1 MTHFRK
7 RLLLVAGLLAAAG
20 LVWAPMAGGA
30 GRAVPD
36 ISGKILTVRGPIDP
50 ELVGPTIM
58 HEHILLDYRG
68 RPKEGLTAT
77 QAAFYEEPVS
87 LRNLSRLR
95 SWVSPNADNLILGDV
110 DVAIREVLEFKR
122 WGGSGIVDCT
132 SIGLGRDPTGLLQ
145 VSNAAGL
152 HIVMGAG
159 WYTHSFHPADM
170 DSRTVEELTET
181 IIKDIT
187 VGAEG
192 TAVRSGIIGEVGV
205 GPALNPNELKSA
217 LVPPPA
223 PAGPPAPPSPF
234 TMPAAAKEKF
244 TVLDMVEA
252 EGADLNRVIIGH
264 ANHIA
269 TQIPYMKR
277 LLERGVYLQFDLM
290 GEVIPRL
297 GRIHDH
303 DTVRSIVQ
311 LIRDGY
317 ADRLLLSQD
326 VCTKTMMKTYG
337 GMGFSFVMEFV
348 LPELRRLG
356 APEEA
361 LHQIMVENPR
371 RVLTFAKPG

>member
-1 MTHFRK
+1 MTLFQG
-7 RLLLVAGLLAAAG
+7 RLLLVAGLLAATG
-20 LVWAPMAGGA
+20 LIWAPMAGGT
-30 GRAVPD
+30 GHTIPD
-36 ISGKILTVRGPIDP
+36 ISGKILTVRGPVDP
-50 ELVGPTIM
+50 AELGPTIM
-58 HEHILLDYRG
+58 HEHVLLDYRG
-68 RPKEGLTAT
+68 RPKEALTAT
-77 QAAFYEEPVS
+77 EAAFYEQPVS
-87 LRNLSRLR
+87 LSNLSRLR
-95 SWVSPNADNLILGDV
+95 SWVSPNEDNLILGDV

-132 SIGLGRDPTGLLQ
+132 SIGLGRDPTGLFQ
-145 VSNAAGL
+145 VSNASGL

-159 WYTHSFHPADM
+159 WYIHSFHPPDM
-170 DSRTVEELTET
+170 ESRTVEDLTE
-181 IIKDIT
+181 IIIRDIT

-217 LVPPPA
+217 R
-223 PAGPPAPPSPF
+223 
-234 TMPAAAKEKF
+234 AAARASRATGAAISFHHAGRGEEKF

-264 ANHIA
+264 SNHIA

-297 GRIHDH
+297 GRVHDY

-361 LHQIMVENPR
+361 LHQIMVKNPR

>member
-1 MTHFRK
+1 MTVFPG
-7 RLLLVAGLLAAAG
+7 RLLPAAGLLAVAG
-20 LVWAPMAGGA
+20 LIWAPMAGGA
-30 GRAVPD
+30 GHAIPD
-36 ISGKILTVRGPIDP
+36 ISGKILTVKGPVDP
-50 ELVGPTIM
+50 ATFGPTIM
-58 HEHILLDYRG
+58 HEHVLLDYRG
-68 RPKEGLTAT
+68 KRREGLTAT
-77 QAAFYEEPVS
+77 EAAFYEEPVS

-145 VSNAAGL
+145 VSNTTGL

-159 WYTHSFHPADM
+159 WYTRSFHPPDM
-170 DSRTVEELTET
+170 ESRSVEDLTDV
-181 IIKDIT
+181 IIRDIT
-187 VGAEG
+187 VGAKG
-192 TAVRSGIIGEVGV
+192 TGVRSGIIGEVGV
-205 GPALNPNELKSA
+205 ARGIHPHELKSA
-217 LVPPPA
+217 R
-223 PAGPPAPPSPF
+223 
-234 TMPAAAKEKF
+234 AAARASRATGAAISFHHAGHGEEKF
-244 TVLDMVEA
+244 TVLDLVA
-252 EGADLNRVIIGH
+252 SEGVDLNRVIIGH

-269 TQIPYMKR
+269 TDIPYMKR
-277 LLERGVYLQFDLM
+277 LLERGVYLQYDLM

-297 GRIHDH
+297 GRVHDY

>member
-1 MTHFRK
+1 MTCMQRRF
-7 RLLLVAGLLAAAG
+7 LLVAGLLAAAG
-20 LVWAPMAGGA
+20 LTWASMAGGA
-30 GRAVPD
+30 GHAIPD
-36 ISGKILTVRGPIDP
+36 ISGKILTVRGPVGP
-50 ELVGPTIM
+50 AEVGPTIM
-58 HEHILLDYRG
+58 HEHVLLDYRG
-68 RPKEGLTAT
+68 RPKEALTAT
-77 QAAFYEEPVS
+77 EAAFYEQPVS
-87 LRNLSRLR
+87 LSNLSRLR

-145 VSNAAGL
+145 VSNASGL

-159 WYTHSFHPADM
+159 WYTRSFHPPDM
-170 DSRTVEELTET
+170 ESRTVEDLTK
-181 IIKDIT
+181 IIIRDIT

-205 GPALNPNELKSA
+205 GPALHPDELKSA
-217 LVPPPA
+217 R
-223 PAGPPAPPSPF
+223 
-234 TMPAAAKEKF
+234 AAARASRATGAAISFHHAGRGEGKF

-264 ANHIA
+264 SNHIA

-277 LLERGVYLQFDLM
+277 LLERGVYIQFDLM

-297 GRIHDH
+297 GRVHDY
-303 DTVRSIVQ
+303 DTVRAIVQ

>member
-1 MTHFRK
+1 MTHFQK

-30 GRAVPD
+30 GHAIPD
-36 ISGKILTVRGPIDP
+36 ISGKILTVKGPVDP
-50 ELVGPTIM
+50 ATVGPTIM
-58 HEHILLDYRG
+58 HEHVLLDYRG
-68 RPKEGLTAT
+68 KRREGLTAT

-95 SWVSPNADNLILGDV
+95 SLVSPNADNLILGDV

-145 VSNAAGL
+145 VSNATGL

-159 WYTHSFHPADM
+159 WYIHSFHPADM
-170 DSRTVEELTET
+170 DSRTVEELTEI

-205 GPALNPNELKSA
+205 GTALNRNELKSA
-217 LVPPPA
+217 R
-223 PAGPPAPPSPF
+223 
-234 TMPAAAKEKF
+234 AAARASRATGGAISFHHAGRGEEKF

-264 ANHIA
+264 SNHIA

-277 LLERGVYLQFDLM
+277 LLERGVYIQFDLL

-297 GRIHDH
+297 GRIHDY

-337 GMGFSFVMEFV
+337 GQGFSFVMEFV

>member
-1 MTHFRK
+1 MTILQK
-7 RLLLVAGLLAAAG
+7 RLFLVAGLLAGAG
-20 LVWAPMAGGA
+20 LIWVPMAGTA
-30 GRAVPD
+30 GSAIPD

-50 ELVGPTIM
+50 GMVGPTIM
-58 HEHILLDYRG
+58 HEHVLLDYRG

-77 QAAFYEEPVS
+77 EAAFYEQPVS

-145 VSNAAGL
+145 VSNATGL

-159 WYTHSFHPADM
+159 WYTQPFHPADM
-170 DSRTVEELTET
+170 GSRTVEELTEI

-187 VGAEG
+187 VGAES

-205 GPALNPNELKSA
+205 GNELNPNELKS
-217 LVPPPA
+217 
-223 PAGPPAPPSPF
+223 
-234 TMPAAAKEKF
+234 TRAAARASRATGAAISFHHAGRGEQKF

-264 ANHIA
+264 SNHIA

-277 LLERGVYLQFDLM
+277 LLERGVYIQFDLM

-297 GRIHDH
+297 GRIHDY

-337 GMGFSFVMEFV
+337 GQGFSFVMEFV

>member
-1 MTHFRK
+1 MTRMQRRF
-7 RLLLVAGLLAAAG
+7 LLVAGLLVAAG
-20 LVWAPMAGGA
+20 LAWAPMAGGA
-30 GRAVPD
+30 GHAIPD
-36 ISGKILTVRGPIDP
+36 ISGKILTVQGPVDP
-50 ELVGPTIM
+50 GELGPTIM
-58 HEHILLDYRG
+58 HEHVLLDYRG
-68 RPKEGLTAT
+68 KRREGLTAT

-110 DVAIREVLEFKR
+110 DVAIREVLEFKN

-132 SIGLGRDPTGLLQ
+132 SIGLGRDPAGLLQ
-145 VSNAAGL
+145 VSNATGL

-159 WYTHSFHPADM
+159 WYIDSFHPPDM
-170 DSRTVEELTET
+170 DSRTVEDLTD
-181 IIKDIT
+181 IIIRDVT

-192 TAVRSGIIGEVGV
+192 TTVRSGIIGEVGV
-205 GPALNPNELKSA
+205 GNALSPNELKSA
-217 LVPPPA
+217 R
-223 PAGPPAPPSPF
+223 
-234 TMPAAAKEKF
+234 AAARASRATGAAISFHHAGRGEGKF
-244 TVLDMVEA
+244 KVLDMVA
-252 EGADLNRVIIGH
+252 SEGADLNRVIIGH
-264 ANHIA
+264 SNHIA

-297 GRIHDH
+297 GRIHDY
-303 DTVRSIVQ
+303 DTVRSIFQ

-337 GMGFSFVMEFV
+337 GQGFSFVMEFV

-356 APEEA
+356 AAEEA

>member
-1 MTHFRK
+1 MTCVQR

-20 LVWAPMAGGA
+20 LTWASMARGA
-30 GRAVPD
+30 GHTIPD
-36 ISGKILTVRGPIDP
+36 ISGKILTVRGPVDP
-50 ELVGPTIM
+50 GLVGPTIM
-58 HEHILLDYRG
+58 HEHVLLDYRG
-68 RPKEGLTAT
+68 RPKEELTAT
-77 QAAFYEEPVS
+77 EAAFYEQPVS
-87 LRNLSRLR
+87 LGNLSRLR
-95 SWVSPNADNLILGDV
+95 SWVSPNEDNLILGNV

-145 VSNAAGL
+145 VSNATGL

-159 WYTHSFHPADM
+159 WYIHSFHPPDM
-170 DSRTVEELTET
+170 ESRTVEDLTEV
-181 IIKDIT
+181 IIRDLT
-187 VGAEG
+187 VGAGG

-217 LVPPPA
+217 R
-223 PAGPPAPPSPF
+223 
-234 TMPAAAKEKF
+234 AAARASRATGAAISFHHAGRGEGKF

-264 ANHIA
+264 SNHIA

-297 GRIHDH
+297 GRIHDY

>member
-1 MTHFRK
+1 MALFQR
-7 RLLLVAGLLAAAG
+7 RLLPVAVLLAAAG
-20 LVWAPMAGGA
+20 LIWAPMTGGA
-30 GRAVPD
+30 GHAIPD
-36 ISGKILTVRGPIDP
+36 ISGKILTVRGPVDP
-50 ELVGPTIM
+50 AEVGPTIM
-58 HEHILLDYRG
+58 HEHVLLDYRG
-68 RPKEGLTAT
+68 KPKEGLTAT
-77 QAAFYEEPVS
+77 EAAYYKEPVS

-95 SWVSPNADNLILGDV
+95 SWISPNEDNMLLGDV

-145 VSNAAGL
+145 VSNATGL

-159 WYTHSFHPADM
+159 WYIHSFHPEDM
-170 DSRTVEELTET
+170 GSRTVEELTEI

-192 TAVRSGIIGEVGV
+192 TAVPSGIIGEVGV
-205 GPALNPNELKSA
+205 GTALNPNELKS
-217 LVPPPA
+217 
-223 PAGPPAPPSPF
+223 
-234 TMPAAAKEKF
+234 TRAAARASRATGAAISFHHAGRGEGKF

-264 ANHIA
+264 SNHIA

-277 LLERGVYLQFDLM
+277 LLERGVYIQFDLM

-297 GRIHDH
+297 GRIHDY

>member
-1 MTHFRK
+1 MTILQK

-20 LVWAPMAGGA
+20 LIWVPMAGSA
-30 GRAVPD
+30 GSAIPD

-50 ELVGPTIM
+50 GMVGPTIM
-58 HEHILLDYRG
+58 HEHVLLDYRG

-77 QAAFYEEPVS
+77 EAAFYEQPVS

-145 VSNAAGL
+145 VSNATGL

-159 WYTHSFHPADM
+159 WYTHPFHPADM
-170 DSRTVEELTET
+170 GSRTVEELTEI

-187 VGAEG
+187 VGAES

-205 GPALNPNELKSA
+205 GNALNPNELKS
-217 LVPPPA
+217 
-223 PAGPPAPPSPF
+223 
-234 TMPAAAKEKF
+234 TRAAARASRATGAAISFHHAGRGEQKF

-264 ANHIA
+264 SNHIA

-277 LLERGVYLQFDLM
+277 LLERGVYIQFDLM

-297 GRIHDH
+297 GRIHDY

-311 LIRDGY
+311 LVRDGY

-337 GMGFSFVMEFV
+337 GQGFSFVMEFV